1 MPEASSERR
10 KYFPVGY
17 MSQHVIASNQ
27 LRFIPTDI
35 LRQVRAM
42 GNNLNQATHALNK
55 IARAVEG
62 LSQDRTAVLDVME
75 ALADIRY
82 LLQGFEGANSAV
94 REAAEALS
102 GRPGLFL
109 GRTDAVAT
117 NRIK

>member
-1 MPEASSERR
+1 
-10 KYFPVGY
+10 
-17 MSQHVIASNQ
+17 
-27 LRFIPTDI
+27 
-35 LRQVRAM
+35 
-42 GNNLNQATHALNK
+42 
-55 IARAVEG
+55 
-62 LSQDRTAVLDVME
+62 ME

-109 GRTDAVAT
+109 SRTDAVAT